1 MVEQRGEDLRLAYV
15 ALTRAKHQAVLWWA
29 AGQESKNSALFR
41 LLFARGAD
49 GSVRPF
55 DDRMPDD
62 TKVAEALEALG
73 GGAPGCISVE
83 RMAPPVGLR
92 WTPPTPEAVDLQASR
107 FERTLDRSWRRTSY
121 TGIIAAAHGARV
133 GSEPEEEGTVD
144 EPEVSGTPLG
154 TVRSRA
160 GDEEARLRAVA
171 SLWGGLAGGADVGTF
186 VHRVLERTDFTVAD
200 LGAALA
206 AEVDLAG
213 NRRPPAMSDEA
224 AVVAA
229 MAAAVE
235 TPLGPLAGGRAL
247 RHFGPADRLNE
258 LHFELP
264 LAGGDDPTASV
275 SVAEVAGL
283 LRRHVPAGDPLAGYA
298 TRLADPALADTLRGY
313 LSGSLDLVLRI
324 PGDPGGGGTDRFA
337 VVDHKTNWLGV
348 GEEPLSAWHY
358 RPAAMAEAMQR
369 AHYPLQALLY
379 TVALHR
385 YLRWR
390 LRGYDPDRN
399 LAGVLYLFL
408 RGMTGADAPTV
419 DGQPCGV
426 FAWRPPT
433 PLVLALSDLLDQ
445 GRVAA

>member
-1 MVEQRGEDLRLAYV
+1 
-15 ALTRAKHQAVLWWA
+15 
-29 AGQESKNSALFR
+29 
-41 LLFARGAD
+41 
-49 GSVRPF
+49 
-55 DDRMPDD
+55 
-62 TKVAEALEALG
+62 
-73 GGAPGCISVE
+73 
-83 RMAPPVGLR
+83 
-92 WTPPTPEAVDLQASR
+92 
-107 FERTLDRSWRRTSY
+107 
-121 TGIIAAAHGARV
+121 
-133 GSEPEEEGTVD
+133 
-144 EPEVSGTPLG
+144 
-154 TVRSRA
+154 
-160 GDEEARLRAVA
+160 
-171 SLWGGLAGGADVGTF
+171 
-186 VHRVLERTDFTVAD
+186 
-200 LGAALA
+200 
-206 AEVDLAG
+206 
-213 NRRPPAMSDEA
+213 
-224 AVVAA
+224 
-229 MAAAVE
+229 
-235 TPLGPLAGGRAL
+235 
-247 RHFGPADRLNE
+247 NE

-264 LAGGDDPTASV
+264 LAGGDDPTAEV

-283 LRRHVPAGDPLAGYA
+283 LRRHLPAGDPLAGYA
-298 TRLADPALADTLRGY
+298 DRLADPALADTLRGY

-324 PGDPGGGGTDRFA
+324 PGDLAEGNAGARFA

-399 LAGVLYLFL
+399 LGGVLYLFL
-408 RGMTGADAPTV
+408 RGMTGADTPTV